1 MKCMN
6 WKAVAVLAAAVV
18 AVAVLVPGT
27 APTVLPLLL
36 FALCPLFMFGAMWL
50 LARNGQTDPPSDEL
64 AQLRAEVAALRGR
77 PDHEEI

>member
-27 APTVLPLLL
+27 AATVLPLLV

-50 LARNGQTDPPSDEL
+50 MARNGQSDAPSDEV
-64 AQLRAEVAALRGR
+64 AQLRAEVAELRGR
-77 PDHEEI
+77 QNHQEV